1 MTTAER
7 TRRNANQIKDG
18 SAAATAVLY
27 VFAVLICIITLYP
40 MYYVVIKSI
49 SDPQIALTHPVLFYP
64 QGLYFGSY
72 SLILRDKDMW
82 IAYGNTLI
90 YVASTTILMILTSVT
105 AAYPL
110 VNNKL
115 AGRKFLVAYLLI
127 PMYFGGGMI
136 PSFLLIN
143 RLGLYNT
150 RLALIIPGAVGIW
163 NIILTRTYFASL
175 PGELSEAAF
184 IDGANNYQVLFR
196 IFIPLAKP
204 IIAVIAIYTIVGVWN
219 SWFGANIYQTNTK
232 LHPLQMYLQRVL
244 ISQSVDLNKLKT
256 KEEIEE
262 AYQVALGAQQLK
274 YAMIVFI
281 TLPILFIYPLFQKQ
295 FMKGIMLGSLK
306 G

>member
-1 MTTAER
+1 MTTTA
-7 TRRNANQIKDG
+7 TKKRNPNRIKDG
-18 SAAATAVLY
+18 STTATVVLY
-27 VFAVLICIITLYP
+27 ILSILICLATLYP

-49 SDPQIALTHPVLFYP
+49 SDPKLSLTRPVILYP

-72 SLILRDKDMW
+72 SLILRNKDMW

-90 YVASTTILMILTSVT
+90 YVVTSTALMILTSVT
-105 AAYPL
+105 AAFPL
-110 VNNKL
+110 VSNKL
-115 AGRKFLVAYLLI
+115 AGRKFVVAYLLI

-136 PSFLLIN
+136 PTFLLIN
-143 RLGLYNT
+143 RMGLYNT

-175 PGELSEAAF
+175 PGELSEAAY
-184 IDGANNYQVLFR
+184 IDGASNYQVLFQ
-196 IFIPLAKP
+196 IFVPLAKP
-204 IIAVIAIYTIVGVWN
+204 IIAVVAIYTIVGVWN

-244 ISQSVDLNKLKT
+244 ISQSVDLTKLKT

-262 AYQVALGAQQLK
+262 AQKIALGSQQLK
-274 YAMIVFI
+274 YALIVFI
-281 TLPILFIYPLFQKQ
+281 TLPILFVYPLFQKQ

>member
-1 MTTAER
+1 MSKNPNR
-7 TRRNANQIKDG
+7 IRDG
-18 SAAATAVLY
+18 SPAATVSLY
-27 VFAVLICIITLYP
+27 VLSIIICIVTLYP

-49 SDPQIALTHPVLFYP
+49 SDPQLSLTRPVILYP
-64 QGLYFGSY
+64 QGLYFGAY
-72 SLILRDKDMW
+72 ELIFRNKDMW

-90 YVASTTILMILTSVT
+90 YVTTTTILMILTSVM

-110 VNNKL
+110 ISKKL
-115 AGRKFLVAYLLI
+115 AGRKFVVAYLLI
-127 PMYFGGGMI
+127 PMYFGGGLI

-143 RLGLYNT
+143 SLGLYNT

-163 NIILTRTYFASL
+163 NIILTRTYFASI
-175 PGELSEAAF
+175 PGELSEAAY
-184 IDGANNYQVLFR
+184 IDGASIYQVLFQ
-196 IFIPLAKP
+196 IYVPLAKP

-219 SWFGANIYQTNTK
+219 SWFGANIYQTKTE

-256 KEEIEE
+256 KEEIEQ
-262 AYQVALGAQQLK
+262 ARQVALGAQQLK
-274 YAMIVFI
+274 YALIVFI
-281 TLPILFIYPLFQKQ
+281 TLPILCVYPLFQKQ

>member
-1 MTTAER
+1 
-7 TRRNANQIKDG
+7 
-18 SAAATAVLY
+18 
-27 VFAVLICIITLYP
+27 
-40 MYYVVIKSI
+40 
-49 SDPQIALTHPVLFYP
+49 
-64 QGLYFGSY
+64 
-72 SLILRDKDMW
+72 
-82 IAYGNTLI
+82 
-90 YVASTTILMILTSVT
+90 
-105 AAYPL
+105 
-110 VNNKL
+110 
-115 AGRKFLVAYLLI
+115 
-127 PMYFGGGMI
+127 MI

-175 PGELSEAAF
+175 PSELSEAAF

>member
-1 MTTAER
+1 MTTTAPR
-7 TRRNANQIKDG
+7 KRNPNRIKDG
-18 SAAATAVLY
+18 SPAATVVLY
-27 VFAVLICIITLYP
+27 ALSVLICIVTLYP

-49 SDPQIALTHPVLFYP
+49 SDPQISLTRPVILYP

-72 SLILRDKDMW
+72 AMILRDKDMW
-82 IAYGNTLI
+82 ISYGNTLI
-90 YVASTTILMILTSVT
+90 YVATTTILMILTSVT

-110 VNNKL
+110 VSSKL

-136 PSFLLIN
+136 PSFILIN
-143 RLGLYNT
+143 KLGLYNT

-184 IDGANNYQVLFR
+184 IDGASNYQVLFR
-196 IFIPLAKP
+196 IFVPLAKP

-219 SWFGANIYQTNTK
+219 SWFGANIYQTKTE

-256 KEEIEE
+256 KEEIEQARE
-262 AYQVALGAQQLK
+262 VALGAQQLK
-274 YAMIVFI
+274 YALIVFI
-281 TLPILFIYPLFQKQ
+281 TLPILFIYPMFQKQ

>member
-18 SAAATAVLY
+18 SAVATAVLY

-64 QGLYFGSY
+64 QGLCFGSY

-175 PGELSEAAF
+175 PSELSEAAF

>member
-1 MTTAER
+1 MTTAVKR
-7 TRRNANQIKDG
+7 SNVNRIKDG
-18 SAAATAVLY
+18 SSAATVLLY
-27 VFAVLICIITLYP
+27 VISVIICIITLYP

-49 SDPQIALTHPVLFYP
+49 SDPQISLTHPVIFYP

-72 SLILRDKDMW
+72 EMILRDKDMW

-90 YVASTTILMILTSVT
+90 YVAATTALMILTSVI

-110 VNNKL
+110 VSSKL
-115 AGRKFLVAYLLI
+115 AGRKFVVAYLLI

-136 PSFLLIN
+136 PTFLLIN
-143 RLGLYNT
+143 NLGLYNT

-163 NIILTRTYFASL
+163 NIILTRTYFSSL
-175 PGELSEAAF
+175 PNELSEAAF
-184 IDGANNYQVLFR
+184 IDGATNYQVRFR
-196 IFIPLAKP
+196 IFVPLAKP
-204 IIAVIAIYTIVGVWN
+204 IIAVIAIYTIVGGWN
-219 SWFGANIYQTNTK
+219 SWFGANIYQTKTE

-256 KEEIEE
+256 KEEIEQARE
-262 AYQVALGAQQLK
+262 VALGAQQLK
-274 YAMIVFI
+274 YALIVFI
-281 TLPILFIYPLFQKQ
+281 TLPILFIYPMFQKQ